1 MGICNGRTVIITGAG
16 GGLGREYAL
25 AFAAEGA
32 AVVVNDIRHDAAQAV
47 CDEIA
52 ERNGSGGARALAN
65 ADDITRIDTAQRI
78 VDAARE
84 AFGDVH
90 VLVNNA
96 GICRDRMFASMT
108 EADWDDVMRVHLRG
122 HFCLSNVLARA
133 WRDAAKAGAPVD
145 ARIVNT
151 SSGAGL
157 QGSIGQSNYGA
168 AKAGI
173 AALTLMQ
180 AVELQRYGVRVN
192 ALAPAARTSMTEG
205 VFADMMK
212 KPEDGGFD
220 YFDPANV
227 APLVV
232 WLGSPLSA
240 DVTGQVFEVAGG
252 MIAVAEGWRT
262 GPSVDRGAR
271 WAPAEIGPA
280 VARLLGEARP
290 AQRVY
295 GS

>member
-1 MGICNGRTVIITGAG
+1 MGICHGRTVIITGAG

-32 AVVVNDIRHDAAQAV
+32 AVVVNDIRREAAQAV
-47 CDEIA
+47 CDEIS
-52 ERNGSGGARALAN
+52 RHGGRALAN
-65 ADDITRIDTAQRI
+65 SDDITQVDTAQRI
-78 VDAARE
+78 VDAARD

-96 GICRDRMFASMT
+96 GICRDKMFTSMT
-108 EADWDDVMRVHLRG
+108 ETDWDDVMRVHLRG
-122 HFCLSNVLARA
+122 HFCLSNVLARV
-133 WRDAAKAGAPVD
+133 WRDAAKAGHPVD

-157 QGSIGQSNYGA
+157 QGSIGQSNYGV

-212 KPEDGGFD
+212 KPADGGFD

-232 WLGSPLSA
+232 WLGSALSA

-271 WAPAEIGPA
+271 WVPAEIGAA
-280 VARLLGEARP
+280 VARLLADARP

>member
-1 MGICNGRTVIITGAG
+1 MGICSDRTVIITGAG
-16 GGLGREYAL
+16 GGLGREYAF

-32 AVVVNDIRHDAAQAV
+32 AVVVNDIRREAAQAV
-47 CDEIA
+47 CDGIVRA
-52 ERNGSGGARALAN
+52 GGRALAN
-65 ADDITRIDTAQRI
+65 SDDITRLNTAQRI
-78 VDAARE
+78 VDAAQAE
-84 AFGDVH
+84 FGEIH

-96 GICRDRMFASMT
+96 GICRDRMFTSMT
-108 EADWDDVMRVHLRG
+108 ERDWDDVMRVHLRG
-122 HFCLSNVLARA
+122 HFCLSQLLARA
-133 WRDAAKAGAPVD
+133 WRDAAKAGQPVD

-157 QGSIGQSNYGA
+157 QGSLGQSNYGA

-180 AVELQRYGVRVN
+180 AAELHRYGIRVN

-205 VFADMMK
+205 VFADMMR

-227 APLVV
+227 APLAV
-232 WLGSPLSA
+232 WLGSKQSA
-240 DVTGQVFEVAGG
+240 HVSGQVFEVAGG

-262 GPSVDRGAR
+262 GPRVDQGAR
-271 WAPAEIGPA
+271 WNPAEVGPA
-280 VARLLGEARP
+280 VAGLLAQARP
-290 AQRVY
+290 AQPVY